1 MYNILHKYKSVFFF
15 IIKLFII
22 GGAYYFISDKISS
35 NKVLNSSEFLI
46 SVKTN
51 ILNNNF
57 ILLTIILFTISN
69 WLLEIIKW
77 KTLVSSI
84 KIISFTEAAKQSLS
98 SLTASLL
105 TPNRIGEYGA
115 KAIYYTK
122 NKRSKIILLNF
133 LGNFSQMSITVI
145 FGLFGLTFL
154 MNELSFNTN
163 FSVFQLSFIV
173 LFLALFFLII
183 PKKIWNKYLI
193 KITTQVNAI
202 SNKIHFKNFQLSLLR
217 YLIFSHQFYFL
228 LAILGGDI
236 NYLTAMPII
245 FSMYFIA
252 SIIPGFVIFDWL
264 IKGSVAVSLF
274 SLFEINEMVLLS
286 ITSIMW
292 LLNFAL
298 PAVIGSYYVLIFN
311 KPSTY
316 LIKEN
321 RIHT

>member
-1 MYNILHKYKSVFFF
+1 MYNILHKYKSAFFF

-57 ILLTIILFTISN
+57 ILLSIFLFTISN

-122 NKRSKIILLNF
+122 NERSKILLLNF
-133 LGNFSQMSITVI
+133 LGNFSQMSITVV

-163 FSVFQLSFIV
+163 FLVFPLSFIV
-173 LFLALFFLII
+173 LFLALLFLIT
-183 PKKIWNKYLI
+183 PKKIWKTYLI

-202 SNKIHFKNFQLSLLR
+202 SSKIHFKNFQLSLLR
-217 YLIFSHQFYFL
+217 YFVFSHQFYFL
-228 LAILGGDI
+228 LIILGGDI

-274 SLFEINEMVLLS
+274 SIFGVNEMVILS

-298 PAVIGSYYVLIFN
+298 PSVIGSYYILIFN
-311 KPSTY
+311 KSP
-316 LIKEN
+316 IHIFEEN
-321 RIHT
+321 RIRT

>member
-1 MYNILHKYKSVFFF
+1 MYNILHKYKSAFLFT
-15 IIKLFII
+15 IKLFII

-35 NKVLNSSEFLI
+35 NKVLNSSEFLL
-46 SVKTN
+46 SVKVN
-51 ILNNNF
+51 ILNNHF
-57 ILLTIILFTISN
+57 VLLTIILFTISN

-84 KIISFTEAAKQSLS
+84 KTISFFESAKQSLS

-115 KAIYYTK
+115 KAIYYTR
-122 NKRSKIILLNF
+122 NERSKIMLLNF

-154 MNELSFNTN
+154 INELSFNIN
-163 FSVFQLSFIV
+163 FSVFQLSIIV
-173 LFLALFFLII
+173 LFFGLLFLVI
-183 PKKIWNKYLI
+183 PKKIWTKYLMKFI
-193 KITTQVNAI
+193 TQVNTI

-217 YLIFSHQFYFL
+217 YLVFSHQFYFL
-228 LAILGGDI
+228 LVILGGDI

-264 IKGSVAVSLF
+264 IKGSVAIPLF
-274 SLFEINEMVLLS
+274 SFFGVNEMIILS
-286 ITSIMW
+286 VTSIMW
-292 LLNFAL
+292 LLNFAV
-298 PAVIGSYYVLIFN
+298 PSIIGSYYVLIFN
-311 KPSTY
+311 KPS
-316 LIKEN
+316 IGFVKEN
-321 RIHT
+321 RIRT

>member
-1 MYNILHKYKSVFFF
+1 MYNILHKYKSTFFF
-15 IIKLFII
+15 IVKLFII
-22 GGAYYFISDKISS
+22 GGAYYFISYKISS
-35 NKVLNSSEFLI
+35 NKVLNSSEFLL
-46 SVKTN
+46 SVKAN

-57 ILLTIILFTISN
+57 VLLTIILFTISN

-84 KIISFTEAAKQSLS
+84 KIISFTEAAIQSLS

-115 KAIYYTK
+115 KAIYHTK
-122 NKRSKIILLNF
+122 HERSKILLLNF

-154 MNELSFNTN
+154 MKELSFNIN
-163 FSVFQLSFIV
+163 FSVFQLSIIILFFGL
-173 LFLALFFLII
+173 LFLVI
-183 PKKIWNKYLI
+183 PKKIWNKYLMRFI
-193 KITTQVNAI
+193 SQVNTI

-217 YLIFSHQFYFL
+217 YLVFSHQFYFL
-228 LAILGGDI
+228 LVILGGDI
-236 NYLTAMPII
+236 NYLTAMPLI

-274 SLFEINEMVLLS
+274 SVFGVNEIVILS

-292 LLNFAL
+292 LLNFAV
-298 PAVIGSYYVLIFN
+298 PSIIGSYYVLIFN
-311 KPSTY
+311 KPSIG
-316 LIKEN
+316 LVKEN
-321 RIHT
+321 RIRT

>member
-1 MYNILHKYKSVFFF
+1 MYNILHKYKSTFFF
-15 IIKLFII
+15 IVKLFII
-22 GGAYYFISDKISS
+22 GGAYYFISYKISS
-35 NKVLNSSEFLI
+35 NKVLNSSEFLL
-46 SVKTN
+46 SVKAN

-57 ILLTIILFTISN
+57 VLLTIILFTISN

-84 KIISFTEAAKQSLS
+84 KTISFTEAAKQSLS

-115 KAIYYTK
+115 KAIYYTRNER
-122 NKRSKIILLNF
+122 NKVMLLNF

-154 MNELSFNTN
+154 MKDLSFNIN
-163 FSVFQLSFIV
+163 FSVFQLSIIILFFGL
-173 LFLALFFLII
+173 LFLVI
-183 PKKIWNKYLI
+183 PKKIWNKYLMRFI
-193 KITTQVNAI
+193 SQVNTI
-202 SNKIHFKNFQLSLLR
+202 SNKIHFKNFQLSFLR
-217 YLIFSHQFYFL
+217 YLVFSHQFYFL
-228 LAILGGDI
+228 LVILGGDI
-236 NYLTAMPII
+236 NYLTAMPLI

-274 SLFEINEMVLLS
+274 SVFGVNEIVILS

-292 LLNFAL
+292 LLNFAV
-298 PAVIGSYYVLIFN
+298 PSIIGSYYVLIFN
-311 KPSTY
+311 KPSIG
-316 LIKEN
+316 LVKEN
-321 RIHT
+321 RIRT